1 MRASVPLVVRRRR
14 RRRIPARRSPGCGG
28 LPHTLDGMVEEIA
41 RRRTGRGIGIA
52 IGTVAILLPGLF
64 LGVTILPSLPA
75 ASVQLAELE
84 DAEIASPPLAL
95 PADGQSAVIVGDGD
109 ALLASA
115 GGDESGAFESIPM
128 GGAAKLVSALV
139 TLDAHPLEAGRNG
152 ESVVVTDEDFAA
164 YQSLVFAGARTVP
177 VTVGSRWTEREMIA
191 ASLLSASNNHA
202 DMLVRWAFGG
212 QAEYLEAAEAW
223 LVEQGFDGTAV
234 ADASGLKGES
244 VSTADDLVRIGRLAA
259 ADPLIGSLLGSDD
272 IGAVNGASITN
283 TNRYE
288 PAGSATTVSRSY
300 TNAAAVTVV
309 LSMTTASG
317 ETLTAAFLRQPSY
330 DAMAAAVT
338 AFVESAAAAT
348 AQIEALPEGT
358 VVGELRTAW
367 GERVDLVLGEPLV
380 TVGGVPAPGDI
391 EYELDEVRTVRPGA
405 KVGEAVATVA
415 ERTASARVEAGG
427 ELGDP
432 GLAWR
437 LTHPLDMLG
446 SAFGG

>member
-1 MRASVPLVVRRRR
+1 MA
-14 RRRIPARRSPGCGG
+14 
-28 LPHTLDGMVEEIA
+28 EEIA
-41 RRRTGRGIGIA
+41 RRRSGRGIGIA

-64 LGVTILPSLPA
+64 LGTTILPSLPA
-75 ASVQLAELE
+75 ASVHLAQLE

-95 PADGQSAVIVGDGD
+95 PEDGQSAVIVGDGET
-109 ALLASA
+109 LLAST
-115 GGDESGAFESIPM
+115 GGDEVGAFESIPM
-128 GGAAKLVSALV
+128 GGSAKLVSALV

-164 YQSLVFAGARTVP
+164 YQSLVFAGARTIP

-202 DMLVRWAFGG
+202 DMLVRWAFGS
-212 QAEYLEAAEAW
+212 QAEYLAAAEAW
-223 LVEQGFDGTAV
+223 LVEHGFDGTAL
-234 ADASGLKGES
+234 ADASGLSGDS
-244 VSTADDLVRIGRLAA
+244 VSTAEDLVRIGALAA
-259 ADPLIGSLLGSDD
+259 ADPLIASLVTTDG

-288 PAGSATTVSRSY
+288 PAGAATTVSRSY

-309 LSMTTASG
+309 LSLTTDSG
-317 ETLTAAFLRQPSY
+317 ETLTAAFMRQPSY
-330 DAMAAAVT
+330 DAMAATVT
-338 AFVESAAAAT
+338 TFMESAAAAT
-348 AQIEALPEGT
+348 AQIEALPAGT

-367 GERVDLVLGEPLV
+367 GERIDLVLGEPLV
-380 TVGGVPAPGDI
+380 TVGGVPSPDDI
-391 EYELDEVRTVRPGA
+391 DYQLDEIRTIRAGA
-405 KVGEAVATVA
+405 KAGEAVATVA

-427 ELGDP
+427 ALRDP

-446 SAFGG
+446 SAFRG

>member
-1 MRASVPLVVRRRR
+1 MA
-14 RRRIPARRSPGCGG
+14 
-28 LPHTLDGMVEEIA
+28 EEIA
-41 RRRTGRGIGIA
+41 RRRSGRGIGIA

-64 LGVTILPSLPA
+64 LATTILPGLPA
-75 ASVQLAELE
+75 ASVQLAQLE

-95 PADGQSAVIVGDGD
+95 PEDGQSAVIVGDGET
-109 ALLASA
+109 LLAST

-128 GGAAKLVSALV
+128 GGSAKLVSALV

-152 ESVVVTDEDFAA
+152 ESVVVTDEDFDA
-164 YQSLVFAGARTVP
+164 YQSLVFAGARTIP

-202 DMLVRWAFGG
+202 DMLVRWAFGS
-212 QAEYLEAAEAW
+212 QAEYLAAAEAW
-223 LVEQGFDGTAV
+223 LVEHGFDGTAV
-234 ADASGLKGES
+234 ADASGLSGDS
-244 VSTADDLVRIGRLAA
+244 VSTAEDLVRIGALAA
-259 ADPLIGSLLGSDD
+259 ADPLIASLVTTDG

-288 PAGSATTVSRSY
+288 PAGVATTVSRSY

-309 LSMTTASG
+309 LSLTTDSG
-317 ETLTAAFLRQPSY
+317 ETLTAAFMRQPSY
-330 DAMAAAVT
+330 DAMAAAVS
-338 AFVESAAAAT
+338 AFMESAAAAT
-348 AQIEALPEGT
+348 AQIEALPAGT

-380 TVGGVPAPGDI
+380 TVGGVPSPSDI
-391 EYELDEVRTVRPGA
+391 DYQLDEIRTIRAGA
-405 KVGEAVATVA
+405 KAGEAVATVA
-415 ERTASARVEAGG
+415 DRTASARVEAAGA
-427 ELGDP
+427 LRDP

-446 SAFGG
+446 SAFRG

>member
-1 MRASVPLVVRRRR
+1 MA
-14 RRRIPARRSPGCGG
+14 
-28 LPHTLDGMVEEIA
+28 EEIA
-41 RRRTGRGIGIA
+41 RRRSGRGIGIA

-64 LGVTILPSLPA
+64 LGTTILPGLPA
-75 ASVQLAELE
+75 ASVHLAELE

-95 PADGQSAVIVGDGD
+95 PEDGQSAVIVGDGET
-109 ALLASA
+109 LLAST

-128 GGAAKLVSALV
+128 GGSAKLVSALV

-164 YQSLVFAGARTVP
+164 YQSLVFAGARTIP

-202 DMLVRWAFGG
+202 DMLVRWAFGS
-212 QAEYLEAAEAW
+212 QAEYLAAAEAW
-223 LVEQGFDGTAV
+223 LVEHGFDGTAV
-234 ADASGLKGES
+234 ADASGLSGDS
-244 VSTADDLVRIGRLAA
+244 VSTAEDLVRIGALAA
-259 ADPLIGSLLGSDD
+259 ADPLIASLVTTDG

-288 PAGSATTVSRSY
+288 PAGAATTVSRSY

-309 LSMTTASG
+309 LSLTTDSG
-317 ETLTAAFLRQPSY
+317 ETLTAAFMRQPSY
-330 DAMAAAVT
+330 DAMAAAVS
-338 AFVESAAAAT
+338 AFMESAAAAT
-348 AQIEALPEGT
+348 AQIEALPAGT

-380 TVGGVPAPGDI
+380 TVGGVPSPDDI
-391 EYELDEVRTVRPGA
+391 DYQLDEIRTIRAGA
-405 KVGEAVATVA
+405 KAGEAVATVA
-415 ERTASARVEAGG
+415 DRTASARVEAAGA
-427 ELGDP
+427 LRDP

-446 SAFGG
+446 SAFRG